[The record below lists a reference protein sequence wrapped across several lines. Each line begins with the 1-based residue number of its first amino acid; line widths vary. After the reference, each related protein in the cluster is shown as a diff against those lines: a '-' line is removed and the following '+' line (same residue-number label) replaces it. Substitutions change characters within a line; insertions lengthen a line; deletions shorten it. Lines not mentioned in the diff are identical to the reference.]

1 MTRMRSEHPC
11 KLGLRVVAV
20 KPRPIAFAAS
30 GGHSYSDA
38 GRSPFLLSFFKAED
52 TIEMRRHG
60 MPAHACSSGL
70 APMRLSQADRDLIK
84 TTITGRLGGK
94 TRVMLFGSRT
104 DDSRRG
110 GDIDVFV
117 ELSEPVES
125 HLRLECAVAAELE
138 RAFDG
143 RRVDVLVA
151 APNLPDRPIDA
162 IARSTGIVL

>member
-1 MTRMRSEHPC
+1 M
-11 KLGLRVVAV
+11 V
-20 KPRPIAFAAS
+20 
-30 GGHSYSDA
+30 
-38 GRSPFLLSFFKAED
+38 
-52 TIEMRRHG
+52 RRHG
-60 MPAHACSSGL
+60 LPAYACSSGL

-84 TTITGRLGGK
+84 TTITGRLGSK
-94 TRVMLFGSRT
+94 ARVMLFGSRT

-125 HLRLECAVAAELE
+125 RLRLECALAAELE

>member
-1 MTRMRSEHPC
+1 
-11 KLGLRVVAV
+11 VV
-20 KPRPIAFAAS
+20 
-30 GGHSYSDA
+30 
-38 GRSPFLLSFFKAED
+38 
-52 TIEMRRHG
+52 RRHG
-60 MPAHACSSGL
+60 MPAYACSSGP

-84 TTITGRLGGK
+84 TTITGRLGSK

-125 HLRLECAVAAELE
+125 RLRLECAVAAELE

-151 APNLPDRPIDA
+151 APNLSDRPIDV
-162 IARSTGIVL
+162 IARNTGIVL